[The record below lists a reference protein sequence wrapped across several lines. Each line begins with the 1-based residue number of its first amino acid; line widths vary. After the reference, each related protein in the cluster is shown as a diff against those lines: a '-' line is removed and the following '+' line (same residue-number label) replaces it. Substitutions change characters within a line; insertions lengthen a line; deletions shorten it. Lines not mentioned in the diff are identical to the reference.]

1 MWALYA
7 HVLRVDPAEP
17 RAPDRDR
24 FLVSKGH
31 GPMAYY
37 AALAWRGFFPEAWL
51 DGFLEFESP
60 LGGHPDRTLV
70 PGVEISSGSL
80 GHGLAIATGMAWALR
95 AQERHEPRVFCL
107 VGDGELDEGSN
118 HEAIAF
124 AGRMGLDR
132 LIAIAVD
139 NGSARHGWPGGIAA
153 RFETEGWSGRQA
165 ATDDVAGIISALD
178 ERSTGRPRIVVVHAA
193 ERQA

>member
-1 MWALYA
+1 MRSSASPPLDPAPLRPLVRRLSGDEKHDASAKGTLPIMWALYA

-80 GHGLAIATGMAWALR
+80 
-95 AQERHEPRVFCL
+95 
-107 VGDGELDEGSN
+107 
-118 HEAIAF
+118 
-124 AGRMGLDR
+124 
-132 LIAIAVD
+132 
-139 NGSARHGWPGGIAA
+139 
-153 RFETEGWSGRQA
+153 
-165 ATDDVAGIISALD
+165 
-178 ERSTGRPRIVVVHAA
+178 
-193 ERQA
+193 